1 MLRSLDHPNIIHA
14 DDFGQTR
21 THVFYLMD
29 YCSGGDFYT
38 YLRRNDKFSE
48 PFAVFYAAEI
58 LSAISYLHDQD
69 IVFRDLKP
77 ENIMLDA
84 TGHTKLVDFGLAK
97 VLPHGKISSLSSRT
111 KSLLAPKFACVRCE
125 YR

>member
-1 MLRSLDHPNIIHA
+1 MLRSLEHPNIIHA
-14 DDFGQTR
+14 DSCAQTE
-21 THVFYLMD
+21 THVFYIMD

-38 YLRRNDKFSE
+38 YLRRHDKFSE
-48 PFAVFYAAEI
+48 PYAVFYSAEI
-58 LSAISYLHDQD
+58 LSAITYLHAQD

-97 VLPHGKISSLSSRT
+97 TLPHGKGRG
-111 KSLLAPKFACVRCE
+111 ACALFDVHCCWSAFG
-125 YR
+125 